1 MQWWSQGRSAGL
13 AACAALV
20 IGGAVSPARPAPI
33 DDVPNPQPRTLV
45 VGDLV
50 RRWDFATDTD
60 GWQARRDCRLAV
72 DAGALVIE
80 SDGVDPHLSTP
91 VAGGPGGAVVRVR
104 LRTTQGGPVQFFW
117 TSDRQPGES
126 PARQATVAVAGDGRW
141 HEHEVPLPV
150 EGRLTGLRL
159 DPVGGTGRTEVDHLA
174 IHAGGWHPLEI
185 AALEAAGPARAR
197 VYVRNHAGAVA
208 ATLDGRPVTL
218 PAGLTS
224 IEVDA
229 AATAALEFRTLRLE
243 APGLP
248 PVERGFWAYDPAIAG
263 DVIARRLGDL
273 DLRIARDGSAVR
285 IDRGGQPVAAL
296 APLVHRAGRL
306 PALTAVDA
314 AAWPLV
320 FTGDGLRVTLGA
332 DDGAEVLTT
341 RIEPDAGAAPADPAR
356 SVEGPVVRAFGRLEQ
371 GLLAGVEYLGREE
384 RSSSRLDIETDEH
397 LRFEPDPLDLTMPL
411 MALVTDRAAVALVW
425 DDTTLQPTFAAP
437 DFVDLAP
444 GHRMS
449 LRGPGM
455 AAAIRVGPGWTAGG
469 RLEPI
474 ILWAVRRRGGL
485 PPRPVPPRSPAEQ
498 EQLARAAF
506 AGPMHD
512 PDTGGWLH
520 AVVPGV
526 RRMPDRGG
534 PLADCV
540 SAIFRLT
547 GTVPPLDR
555 LQPGGGHLPDHTSWF
570 VAGRAAEWRRHVDA
584 QAAELRRTQAADGSW
599 RYDGPYARGHFET
612 TASGVCAKPCATL
625 LEHARLT
632 GDDASL
638 AAGLRG
644 LEFLSRFR
652 TPRGAQVWEVPLHTP
667 DLLASA
673 YATWAHVLA
682 HELTGAPGHLAE
694 ARRWALTGVPFVYQW
709 SDRPEPAIM
718 AYATIAVY
726 GATNWQAPNWIG
738 LPVQWCGTVYAHALL
753 RLAPHDDTL
762 DWRGLAEGITVCA
775 ERMIYPDGGSVGCL
789 PDVFDLRGQR
799 RLPADIQ
806 PGLVVSLRRQLDG
819 LPDGLSVAV
828 AAGHRVIAPFPVTIA
843 GGTARVKAP
852 AGLRFQVLADG
863 RVIDVEGRGDTEV
876 VLAPPAPVTDTR

>member
-1 MQWWSQGRSAGL
+1 MQRRGRCRAAGMR
-13 AACAALV
+13 AGAALV
-20 IGGAVSPARPAPI
+20 IVAHALVGSAAAI
-33 DDVPNPQPRTLV
+33 DEVPNPQPRALV

-72 DAGALVIE
+72 GDGALVID
-80 SDGVDPHLSTP
+80 SDGVDPHLSTA
-91 VAGGPGGAVVRVR
+91 VAGVDGEVVVRVR
-104 LRTTQGGPVQFFW
+104 LRSTQGGAIQFFW
-117 TSDRQPGES
+117 TSDRHPGES
-126 PARQATVAVAGDGRW
+126 PARQASVAVAGDGRW
-141 HEHEVPLPV
+141 QDHDVPLPV

-159 DPVGGTGRTEVDHLA
+159 DPVAGTGRTEVHRLA

-185 AALEAAGPARAR
+185 VALEAGTSGRAR
-197 VYVRNHAGAVA
+197 VQVRNHSAHEVA
-208 ATLDGRPVTL
+208 ATLDGRGVTL
-218 PAGLTS
+218 PAGLTTID
-224 IEVDA
+224 IEA
-229 AATAALEFRTLRLE
+229 AMTVPLAFRTLRLQ
-243 APGLP
+243 ASGLP
-248 PVERGFWAYDPAIAG
+248 PVERGFWTYDPATPCDTIGRRVG
-263 DVIARRLGDL
+263 DF
-273 DLRIARDGSAVR
+273 DLRVARDGSAVR
-285 IDRGGQPVAAL
+285 IDRDGQPVAAL
-296 APLVHRAGRL
+296 APLVHRGGRL
-306 PALTAVDA
+306 PALTPVDA
-314 AAWPLV
+314 GAWPLV

-332 DDGAEVLTT
+332 TGTEVLTT
-341 RIEPDAGAAPADPAR
+341 RIEPDADAPTREGAGP
-356 SVEGPVVRAFGRLEQ
+356 VEGPVVRAFGRLEQ

-384 RSSSRLDIETDEH
+384 RSSSRLDIETGEH
-397 LRFEPDPLDLTMPL
+397 LRFEPDPLHVTMPL
-411 MALVTDRAAVALVW
+411 MALVTDRAAVALLW

-449 LRGPGM
+449 LRGGEV
-455 AAAIRVGPGWTAGG
+455 AAAIRVGPGWTHGG
-469 RLEPI
+469 RLEEI

-485 PPRPVPPRSPAEQ
+485 PPRPAPPRSPAEQ
-498 EQLARAAF
+498 ERLALAAYD
-506 AGPMHD
+506 GPMHD
-512 PDTGGWLH
+512 PDTGGWFH

-526 RRMPDRGG
+526 RRMPERGA
-534 PLADCV
+534 PFADCV

-547 GTVPPLDR
+547 GTVPALER
-555 LQPGGGHLPDHTSWF
+555 LQPGGGHLPDPTSWF

-584 QAAELRRTQAADGSW
+584 QAADLRRTQQADGSW

-632 GDDASL
+632 GDAASL

-644 LEFLSRFR
+644 LEFLARFR

-673 YATWAHVLA
+673 YATWACVLA
-682 HELTGAPGHLAE
+682 HELTGAAVHLAE

-709 SDRPEPAIM
+709 SERPEPAVM

-726 GATNWQAPNWIG
+726 GATNWQAPVWIG

-753 RLAPHDDTL
+753 RLAPHDDAL
-762 DWRGLAEGITVCA
+762 DWRGLAEGITLCA
-775 ERMIYPDGGSVGCL
+775 EQMLYPDGGSVGCL

-806 PGLVVSLRRQLDG
+806 PSVVVSLRRQLDG

-828 AAGHRVIAPFPVTIA
+828 ADGHRVVAPFPVTIQ
-843 GGTARVKAP
+843 GGTARVEAVP
-852 AGLRFQVLADG
+852 GLRYQVLVDG
-863 RVIDVEGRGDTEV
+863 RVIDVESRGSDEIP
-876 VLAPPAPVTDTR
+876 LAAPRPVTDTR